1 MFSMSK
7 LRDNSKVFNGVLLFF
22 FVLSMTVGGLVGGA
36 NILTTMQGW
45 FGKVNTNL
53 YVGKVGN
60 EEISI
65 DTYRRHLSFS
75 LNNLTRNDARGQKNA
90 YDRAW
95 DSTIE
100 EVILNKRIE
109 NMNLQTN
116 NDEIFNFLVN
126 EPPQELKTE
135 LIKLGFYVK
144 DDGQFDILSYQE
156 DARNKTLPPSTKTY
170 IQQLFQ
176 NPRLKYFLST
186 NKLRNLLNNTASVSE
201 YEIMENYQKT
211 LKCDVDIIG
220 INTKYIDDELIDI
233 SDEELLEA
241 YNANKDDYFNESKI
255 KLEYVFWDYVN
266 DPEMPDSTEQEL
278 NQNLLQDA
286 IDFSSTAELKSYN
299 EALEEYNLTSKE
311 TIEVSESFEN
321 NSGIPFSLGFRRD
334 IIRFAFNNPVGTTS
348 NYIVTPNGIG
358 VFTIIDEIDSFYS
371 TFEDIKEDL
380 KESEIVK
387 KKKDYAK
394 NELEK
399 IANEDWNKLGDS
411 DLFEF
416 ANNNAV
422 YVGGRFDPMSRKST
436 ELEALLLGNNKGK
449 SSEILS
455 TSDYL
460 FLADI
465 KSIDSFVESDY
476 NTKKDSIKNQL
487 LDIKRGEIFRKWL
500 ETEKENLEI
509 IDLRHKVF

>member
-1 MFSMSK
+1 MSK

-65 DTYRRHLSFS
+65 DTYRRHLSFAF
-75 LNNLTRNDARGQKNA
+75 NNLNRNDARGQKEA

-95 DSTIE
+95 DAAIE
-100 EVILNKRIE
+100 EVILSERID
-109 NMNLQTN
+109 NLNLQTSN
-116 NDEIFNFLVN
+116 EEIYNFLVN
-126 EPPQELKTE
+126 EPPQEFKTE
-135 LIKLGFYVK
+135 LMKLGFYIK
-144 DDGQFDILSYQE
+144 DDGQFDILSYQD
-156 DARNKTLPPSTKTY
+156 DAKNKTLPSSTRSY
-170 IQQLFQ
+170 IQQLFK
-176 NPRLKYFLST
+176 NPRLSYFLST

-201 YEIMENYQKT
+201 YEIMENYQKS
-211 LKCDVDIIG
+211 LKCNVNIIG
-220 INTKYIDDELIDI
+220 INTKYIDNELINI
-233 SDEELLEA
+233 SDDDLLKS
-241 YNANKDDYFNESKI
+241 YNENKNDYFNESKI
-255 KLEYVFWDYVN
+255 KLEYVFWDYIN
-266 DPEMPDSTEQEL
+266 DPEIPDSTEQEQ

-311 TIEVSESFEN
+311 SIEVTESFES

-334 IIRFAFNNPVGTTS
+334 VVRFAFNNPIGTTS
-348 NYIVTPNGIG
+348 SYIVTPNGIG
-358 VFTIIDEIDSFYS
+358 VFSIIDEIDSYYS
-371 TFEDIKEDL
+371 SFEDVKENIR
-380 KESEIVK
+380 ESEIIDR
-387 KKKDYAK
+387 KKDYAK

-399 IANEDWNKLGDS
+399 IKDEDWEQLSNDN
-411 DLFEF
+411 DLFEY
-416 ANNNAV
+416 ATNNEA

-436 ELEALLLGNNKGK
+436 ELESLLLGKNKGK
-449 SSEILS
+449 SIEVLS

-465 KSIDSFVESDY
+465 ESIDSFIESDF

-487 LDIKRGEIFRKWL
+487 LNIKRGEVFRKWL
-500 ETEKENLEI
+500 EIEKENLDI

>member
-1 MFSMSK
+1 TS
-7 LRDNSKVFNGVLLFF
+7 
-22 FVLSMTVGGLVGGA
+22 
-36 NILTTMQGW
+36 
-45 FGKVNTNL
+45 
-53 YVGKVGN
+53 
-60 EEISI
+60 
-65 DTYRRHLSFS
+65 
-75 LNNLTRNDARGQKNA
+75 
-90 YDRAW
+90 
-95 DSTIE
+95 
-100 EVILNKRIE
+100 
-109 NMNLQTN
+109 

-411 DLFEF
+411 DLFE
-416 ANNNAV
+416 
-422 YVGGRFDPMSRKST
+422 
-436 ELEALLLGNNKGK
+436 
-449 SSEILS
+449 
-455 TSDYL
+455 
-460 FLADI
+460 
-465 KSIDSFVESDY
+465 
-476 NTKKDSIKNQL
+476 
-487 LDIKRGEIFRKWL
+487 
-500 ETEKENLEI
+500 
-509 IDLRHKVF
+509 